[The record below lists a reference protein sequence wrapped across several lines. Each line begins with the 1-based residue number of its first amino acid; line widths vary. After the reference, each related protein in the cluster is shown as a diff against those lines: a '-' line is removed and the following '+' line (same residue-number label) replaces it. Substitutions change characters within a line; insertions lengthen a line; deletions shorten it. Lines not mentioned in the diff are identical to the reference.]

1 MKTAKIAELVAA
13 VGGLDDP
20 TARKFQ
26 QACESTRPARAAA
39 ASVLSDRI
47 AIADGWTVKEITK
60 RLPAAMQSLNDV
72 TRGSTLGQLSTEQR
86 TALSDA
92 IVAVIWRELADMLGA
107 RLVTTLT
114 LPFREIGLAV

>member
-20 TARKFQ
+20 TAQKFQ

-47 AIADGWTVKEITK
+47 AIAEGWTVKEITK